1 MSGRGLRAARSGR
14 ASAARCAGRPPRRPE
29 STAAPAEAG
38 VGSPPGCVIHGRG
51 STIGE
56 YVQVPG
62 SVRARDVV
70 PGRGRLQDPSQA
82 KASTSAR
89 GGKRG
94 ISSQSFAGLVT
105 ALR

>member
-1 MSGRGLRAARSGR
+1 MKRTGPPRCEERTRV
-14 ASAARCAGRPPRRPE
+14 RCALRRPPATSAE

-51 STIGE
+51 STLGE
-56 YVQVPG
+56 HVQVPG